1 MKNLELEW
9 RLSRAEADRALS
21 DGEVVFAFQK
31 VWELITKYLT
41 VFPEAVATHLNWL
54 TSQIVRIR
62 EQGELPAEIEAL
74 RDEMLK
80 WMPLLQEL
88 GMGVA
93 PGFLPE
99 GFVMPEFQI
108 VQEKG

>member
-1 MKNLELEW
+1 MVL
-9 RLSRAEADRALS
+9 
-21 DGEVVFAFQK
+21 AFRK
-31 VWELITKYLT
+31 VWELITKYLM
-41 VFPEAVATHLNWL
+41 VFPESAATHLNWL
-54 TSQIVRIR
+54 TSQIVRIL

-80 WMPLLQEL
+80 WMPLFQEL

-108 VQEKG
+108 VQEKE